1 MLEEHNAEVVLLT
14 CCRNTEDPPSWNS
27 SEPFVARPPR
37 SFCGIRG
44 FSYSFTQ
51 DYVVSLLEKIF
62 LLLSPP
68 FREPE
73 GQRNKHCCRERWG
86 LQCRIHRIGN
96 LRERENKRFYW
107 FFFHFLILNLS
118 QNVADLKQ
126 TRITCCSP
134 QEGSYYGKNGCTE
147 AVQGTHCSELLAQ
160 HLLSVKTF
168 RPYRGAIPLLRED
181 D

>member
-37 SFCGIRG
+37 SFCGIGG

-96 LRERENKRFYW
+96 LQKWSGHRDDISHVNLQLWGGFILSFTSSSAETW
-107 FFFHFLILNLS
+107 FLEQWEQACLGRYFTARVTATTKVIMMIL
-118 QNVADLKQ
+118 
-126 TRITCCSP
+126 
-134 QEGSYYGKNGCTE
+134 E
-147 AVQGTHCSELLAQ
+147 AVMTL
-160 HLLSVKTF
+160 
-168 RPYRGAIPLLRED
+168 
-181 D
+181 